1 LAKLDKHFAAVLML
15 MKYAPNWKV
24 FMDRLDHEFPQWG
37 DNLMLPFPDD
47 YTPPPESAEL
57 FSGGL
62 ACRGRHQVLK
72 GLVSLVCFYQ
82 SPPGNEFEA
91 QTQTNLSCSERLTPG

>member
-47 YTPPPESAEL
+47 YTPPDETTA
-57 FSGGL
+57 
-62 ACRGRHQVLK
+62 
-72 GLVSLVCFYQ
+72 
-82 SPPGNEFEA
+82 
-91 QTQTNLSCSERLTPG
+91 

>member
-1 LAKLDKHFAAVLML
+1 VILNDFAAVLML

-47 YTPPPESAEL
+47 YTPPSEWAE
-57 FSGGL
+57 
-62 ACRGRHQVLK
+62 
-72 GLVSLVCFYQ
+72 
-82 SPPGNEFEA
+82 
-91 QTQTNLSCSERLTPG
+91 